1 MCVFERGCHYS
12 VAVCLVLAVSEV
24 SGIVEVIL
32 AAYYVS
38 IVVWGE

>member
-1 MCVFERGCHYS
+1 MFVCVRGFHYYVS
-12 VAVCLVLAVSEV
+12 VCLVLAVSEV